1 MGGVLIEMPSTV
13 PSSSHLSVFIRSSV
27 CPANMARVST
37 ACQALRPMLTPKN
50 TDPVLTLDASQ
61 LSGWR
66 QSPLW
71 CHQWRW
77 HQSSKSRG
85 ACLLARVG
93 RGKQRR
99 IWGSPGEG
107 PGDMRVGRI
116 QVGEKWRKGGQSRR
130 KAHMSK
136 GRKVAPHGHVW
147 GLEGSW
153 ASAEKGYKGP

>member
-1 MGGVLIEMPSTV
+1 MGSILTEMPSTV
-13 PSSSHLSVFIRSSV
+13 PSSSHLSVFIHSSV
-27 CPANMARVST
+27 CPANKAWVST
-37 ACQALRPMLTPKN
+37 ACQALWPVLTPKN
-50 TDPVLTLDASQ
+50 KDPVLNLDTSQ
-61 LSGWR
+61 LSGQR

-93 RGKQRR
+93 SGKQRR
-99 IWGSPGEG
+99 IWGSPGG
-107 PGDMRVGRI
+107 RPGEMRVGRI

-130 KAHMSK
+130 KAKGAGSK

-147 GLEGSW
+147 GLEGS
-153 ASAEKGYKGP
+153 